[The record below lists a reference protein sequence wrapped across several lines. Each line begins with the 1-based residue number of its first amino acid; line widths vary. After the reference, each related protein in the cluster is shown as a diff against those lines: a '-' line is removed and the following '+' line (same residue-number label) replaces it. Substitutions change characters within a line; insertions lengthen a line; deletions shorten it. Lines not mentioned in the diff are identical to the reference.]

1 MVSSDREKRTLHP
14 PALAKRRGKS
24 TFESYAPDDKTEL
37 LVRYEKNNIFNINR
51 KKYNS
56 LAKEAS
62 SQQQV
67 RRPLYEHRSFFVK
80 SEVAKDYIAKDEYTD
95 ANQTQ
100 KKAQSAQ
107 GYPQDEAE
115 RRAAQQRV

>member
-51 KKYNS
+51 KKFNS

-80 SEVAKDYIAKDEYTD
+80 PEDEKDYIAKDEYTR